1 MANNP
6 QQREKTD
13 CFYRITTDQTTLYA
27 LSAQFIRFYFQTA
40 KSTVSTEKFA
50 KDFFVRNMIEQNNP
64 VLDIPFFLN
73 SIKKD
78 FFPKEFRLILDPN
91 NTNAGGEDP
100 KKTIS
105 DAFLLRKR
113 EIIAYYEELLKIAL
127 QSNTPTKLM
136 TIAEF
141 AEYLSISQDTARE
154 LIKTNK
160 IPYYAIS
167 ERGFRISVTALNT
180 FLAAKKSNKVAV
192 TSEIDGSKSFTAIRD
207 ARAKQKVQKQAQQPQ
222 KSSNTNAKPQ
232 QEQQK
237 KNQGQ
242 AQNQQKSKPNNQQN
256 NNKNKPQN
264 AQNQAK
270 PKPQKQQQI
279 GENQRK
285 NSAVE
290 AEKEKKD
297 DFVMPTVKTLDVSIN
312 EPKKKQ
318 ESGVEKFNFDD
329 PKNIDFV
336 GEDAETTLV
345 DAPKEQKEEK
355 ESKNE
360 TTENQNENQEKVSND
375 APLEQSNS
383 AKSEDKKP
391 KIDLEEL
398 NAKPIPTKN
407 ELTITEAER
416 QLDEALKAQAEGKSI
431 SDEKQEK
438 PEKPQKKARKKKVE
452 VFGADLTIDD
462 MMAEVKKAAK
472 EEPESADNKDV
483 QAEEKFSFDT
493 EEEPEDIPKEPEESS
508 KINADSDLDAEKETK
523 IQDEKTTKEDTQPTK
538 KENTNTANEELDDA
552 DIAKSITQELSNQSS
567 EEASNNADVEPFG
580 FSDDDFDEDSII
592 TPFVP
597 APHADAFADVEQG
610 EENKE
615 NSSFDIIKE
624 NADEESD
631 EAKKEP
637 KAAKKR
643 RPSIKYN
650 TKE

>member
-180 FLAAKKSNKVAV
+180 FLAAKKSNKIAV

-207 ARAKQKVQKQAQQPQ
+207 ARVNQKAQRQAQQPQ
-222 KSSNTNAKPQ
+222 KPSNTSTKPQ

-237 KNQGQ
+237 KSQEQ
-242 AQNQQKSKPNNQQN
+242 VKNQQKNKPNNQQN
-256 NNKNKPQN
+256 NSQNKPQQS
-264 AQNQAK
+264 QNQTK
-270 PKPQKQQQI
+270 PKLQKQQQI

-336 GEDAETTLV
+336 GEDAETTLI
-345 DAPKEQKEEK
+345 DAPKEQEEEK
-355 ESKNE
+355 DLKNKP
-360 TTENQNENQEKVSND
+360 TENTGKASND
-375 APLEQSNS
+375 APLEQSES
-383 AKSEDKKP
+383 TKSEDEKP

-398 NAKPIPTKN
+398 NAKPIPTVN
-407 ELTITEAER
+407 ALTITEAER
-416 QLDEALKAQAEGKSI
+416 QLDEALKAQAEGKSTP
-431 SDEKQEK
+431 DEKQEK
-438 PEKPQKKARKKKVE
+438 PEKQQKKARKKNVE

-462 MMAEVKKAAK
+462 MMVEVEKAAK

-483 QAEEKFSFDT
+483 QAEEKFNFDT
-493 EEEPEDIPKEPEESS
+493 EEEQKEVEKSNET
-508 KINADSDLDAEKETK
+508 NGDGDLDSENYAEKPIEEDVKATR
-523 IQDEKTTKEDTQPTK
+523 KESK
-538 KENTNTANEELDDA
+538 NTANEDLDDA
-552 DIAKSITQELSNQSS
+552 DIAKSIAQELSNRSS
-567 EEASNNADVEPFG
+567 EEASNNADVEPFD

-592 TPFVP
+592 TPVTS
-597 APHADAFADVEQG
+597 APHTENSVMEAQKEQK
-610 EENKE
+610 EE

-637 KAAKKR
+637 KAAKKH
-643 RPSIKYN
+643 RPLIKYN

>member
-78 FFPKEFRLILDPN
+78 FFPKEFRLMLDPN
-91 NTNAGGEDP
+91 SQNAGGEEP

-113 EIIAYYEELLKIAL
+113 EVIAYYEELLKIAL

-160 IPYYAIS
+160 IPYYALS

-180 FLAAKKSNKVAV
+180 FLAAKKSNKIAV

-207 ARAKQKVQKQAQQPQ
+207 ARVNQKAQRQAQQPQ
-222 KSSNTNAKPQ
+222 KPSNTSTKPQ

-237 KNQGQ
+237 KSQEQ
-242 AQNQQKSKPNNQQN
+242 VKNQQKNKPNNQQN
-256 NNKNKPQN
+256 NSQNKPQQS
-264 AQNQAK
+264 QNQTK
-270 PKPQKQQQI
+270 PKLQKQQQI

-285 NSAVE
+285 NSIIE

-297 DFVMPTVKTLDVSIN
+297 DFVMPTVKALDVSIN

-345 DAPKEQKEEK
+345 DAPKEQEEEK
-355 ESKNE
+355 DLKNE
-360 TTENQNENQEKVSND
+360 PTENTGKASND
-375 APLEQSNS
+375 APLEQSES
-383 AKSEDKKP
+383 IKSEDEKP

-398 NAKPIPTKN
+398 NAKPIPTVN
-407 ELTITEAER
+407 ALTITEAER
-416 QLDEALKAQAEGKSI
+416 QLDEALKAQAEGKSTP
-431 SDEKQEK
+431 DEKQEK
-438 PEKPQKKARKKKVE
+438 PEKPQKKARKKNVE

-462 MMAEVKKAAK
+462 MMVEVEKAAK

-483 QAEEKFSFDT
+483 QAEEKFNFDT
-493 EEEPEDIPKEPEESS
+493 EEEQKEVEKSNET
-508 KINADSDLDAEKETK
+508 NGDGDLDSENYAEKPIEEDVKATR
-523 IQDEKTTKEDTQPTK
+523 KESK
-538 KENTNTANEELDDA
+538 NTANEELDDA
-552 DIAKSITQELSNQSS
+552 DIAKSITQELSNRSS
-567 EEASNNADVEPFG
+567 EEASNNADVEPFD

-592 TPFVP
+592 TPVTS
-597 APHADAFADVEQG
+597 APHTENSVMEAQKEQK
-610 EENKE
+610 EE

-637 KAAKKR
+637 KAAKKH
-643 RPSIKYN
+643 RPLIKYN

>member
-78 FFPKEFRLILDPN
+78 FFPKEFRLMLDPN
-91 NTNAGGEDP
+91 SQNAGGEEP

-113 EIIAYYEELLKIAL
+113 EVIAYYEELLKIAL

-160 IPYYAIS
+160 IPYYALS
-167 ERGFRISVTALNT
+167 ERGFRISVTAMNT
-180 FLAAKKSNKVAV
+180 FLAAKKSNKIAV

-207 ARAKQKVQKQAQQPQ
+207 ARVNQKAQRQAQQPQ
-222 KSSNTNAKPQ
+222 KPSNTSTKPQ

-237 KNQGQ
+237 KSQEQ
-242 AQNQQKSKPNNQQN
+242 VKNQQKNKPNNQQN
-256 NNKNKPQN
+256 NSQNKPQQS
-264 AQNQAK
+264 QNQTK
-270 PKPQKQQQI
+270 PKLQKQQQI

-336 GEDAETTLV
+336 GEDAETTLI
-345 DAPKEQKEEK
+345 DAPKEQEEEK
-355 ESKNE
+355 DLKNKP
-360 TTENQNENQEKVSND
+360 TENTGKASND
-375 APLEQSNS
+375 APLEQSES
-383 AKSEDKKP
+383 TKSEDEKP

-398 NAKPIPTKN
+398 NAKPIPTVN
-407 ELTITEAER
+407 ALTITEAER
-416 QLDEALKAQAEGKSI
+416 QLDEALKAQAEGKSTP
-431 SDEKQEK
+431 DEKQEK
-438 PEKPQKKARKKKVE
+438 PEKPQKKARKKNVE

-462 MMAEVKKAAK
+462 MMVEVEKVAK

-483 QAEEKFSFDT
+483 QAEEKFNFDT
-493 EEEPEDIPKEPEESS
+493 EEEQKEVEKSNET
-508 KINADSDLDAEKETK
+508 NGDGDLDSENYAEKPIEEDVKATR
-523 IQDEKTTKEDTQPTK
+523 KESK
-538 KENTNTANEELDDA
+538 NTANEELDDA
-552 DIAKSITQELSNQSS
+552 DIAKSIAQELSNRSS
-567 EEASNNADVEPFG
+567 EEASNNADVEPFD

-592 TPFVP
+592 TPVTS
-597 APHADAFADVEQG
+597 APHTENSVMEAQKEQK
-610 EENKE
+610 EE

-637 KAAKKR
+637 KAAKKH
-643 RPSIKYN
+643 RPLIKYN

>member
-78 FFPKEFRLILDPN
+78 FFPKEFRLMLDPN
-91 NTNAGGEDP
+91 SQNAGGEEP

-113 EIIAYYEELLKIAL
+113 EVIAYYEELLKIAL

-160 IPYYAIS
+160 IPYYALS
-167 ERGFRISVTALNT
+167 ERGFRISVTAMNT
-180 FLAAKKSNKVAV
+180 FLAAKKSNKIAV

-207 ARAKQKVQKQAQQPQ
+207 ARVNQKAQRQAQQPQ
-222 KSSNTNAKPQ
+222 KPSNTSTKPQ

-237 KNQGQ
+237 KSQEQ
-242 AQNQQKSKPNNQQN
+242 VKNQQKNKPNNQQN
-256 NNKNKPQN
+256 NSQNKPQQS
-264 AQNQAK
+264 QNQTK
-270 PKPQKQQQI
+270 PKLQKQQQI

-285 NSAVE
+285 NSIIE

-345 DAPKEQKEEK
+345 DAPKEQEEEK
-355 ESKNE
+355 DLKNE
-360 TTENQNENQEKVSND
+360 PTENTGKASND
-375 APLEQSNS
+375 APLEQSES
-383 AKSEDKKP
+383 IKSEDEKP

-398 NAKPIPTKN
+398 NAKPIPTVN
-407 ELTITEAER
+407 ALTITEAER
-416 QLDEALKAQAEGKSI
+416 QLDEALKAQAEGKSTP
-431 SDEKQEK
+431 DEKQEK
-438 PEKPQKKARKKKVE
+438 PEKPQKKARKKNVE

-462 MMAEVKKAAK
+462 MMVEVEKAAK

-483 QAEEKFSFDT
+483 QAEEKFNFDT
-493 EEEPEDIPKEPEESS
+493 EEEQKEVEKSNET
-508 KINADSDLDAEKETK
+508 NGDGDLDSENYAEKPIEEDVKATR
-523 IQDEKTTKEDTQPTK
+523 KESK
-538 KENTNTANEELDDA
+538 NTANEDLDDA
-552 DIAKSITQELSNQSS
+552 DIAKSIAQELSNRSS
-567 EEASNNADVEPFG
+567 EEASNNADVEPFD

-592 TPFVP
+592 TPVTS
-597 APHADAFADVEQG
+597 APHTENSVMEAQKEQK
-610 EENKE
+610 EE

-637 KAAKKR
+637 KAAKKH
-643 RPSIKYN
+643 RPLIKYN

>member
-50 KDFFVRNMIEQNNP
+50 KDFFVRNLIEQNNP

-78 FFPKEFRLILDPN
+78 FFPKEFRLMLDPN
-91 NTNAGGEDP
+91 NQNAGGEET

-113 EIIAYYEELLKIAL
+113 EVIAYYEELLKIAL

-160 IPYYAIS
+160 IPYYALS

-180 FLAAKKSNKVAV
+180 FLAAKKSNKIAV
-192 TSEIDGSKSFTAIRD
+192 TSEIDGNKSFTAIRD
-207 ARAKQKVQKQAQQPQ
+207 ARANQKAQRQAQQPQ
-222 KSSNTNAKPQ
+222 KPSNTSTKQQ

-242 AQNQQKSKPNNQQN
+242 TQNQQKDKPNNQQN
-256 NNKNKPQN
+256 NNQNKPQN
-264 AQNQAK
+264 VQNQAK

-336 GEDAETTLV
+336 GEDAETTLI
-345 DAPKEQKEEK
+345 DAPKEQEEEK
-355 ESKNE
+355 DLKNKP
-360 TTENQNENQEKVSND
+360 TGNTGKASND
-375 APLEQSNS
+375 APLEQSES
-383 AKSEDKKP
+383 TKSEDEKP

-398 NAKPIPTKN
+398 NAKPIPTVN
-407 ELTITEAER
+407 ALTITEAER
-416 QLDEALKAQAEGKSI
+416 QLDEALKAQAEGKSTP
-431 SDEKQEK
+431 DEKQEK
-438 PEKPQKKARKKKVE
+438 PEKPQKKARKKNVE

-462 MMAEVKKAAK
+462 MMVEVEKVAK

-483 QAEEKFSFDT
+483 QAEEKFNFDT
-493 EEEPEDIPKEPEESS
+493 EEEQKEVEKSNET
-508 KINADSDLDAEKETK
+508 NADGDLDSENYAEKPIEEDVKATR
-523 IQDEKTTKEDTQPTK
+523 KESK
-538 KENTNTANEELDDA
+538 NTANEELDDA
-552 DIAKSITQELSNQSS
+552 DIAKSIAQELSNRSS
-567 EEASNNADVEPFG
+567 EEASNNADVEPFD

-592 TPFVP
+592 TPVTS
-597 APHADAFADVEQG
+597 APHTENSVMEAQKEQK
-610 EENKE
+610 EE

-637 KAAKKR
+637 KAAKKH
-643 RPSIKYN
+643 RPLIKYN

>member
-207 ARAKQKVQKQAQQPQ
+207 ARAKQKAQKQAQQPQ
-222 KSSNTNAKPQ
+222 KPSNINTKQQ

-237 KNQGQ
+237 KNHEQ
-242 AQNQQKSKPNNQQN
+242 AQNQQKNKPNNQQN
-256 NNKNKPQN
+256 SNQNKPQQS
-264 AQNQAK
+264 QNQAK
-270 PKPQKQQQI
+270 PKPQKQQQNS
-279 GENQRK
+279 ENQRK
-285 NSAVE
+285 NSVVE

-297 DFVMPTVKTLDVSIN
+297 NFVMPPVKTLDVSIN

-318 ESGVEKFNFDD
+318 ESDVEKFDFDD

-360 TTENQNENQEKVSND
+360 TTENQNKNQEKVSND
-375 APLEQSNS
+375 APLEQSE
-383 AKSEDKKP
+383 SEKPEDEKP

-483 QAEEKFSFDT
+483 QVKEKFSFDT
-493 EEEPEDIPKEPEESS
+493 EEEPEDALKEPKKSS
-508 KINADSDLDAEKETK
+508 KINANRDLDVENDAEKSVE
-523 IQDEKTTKEDTQPTK
+523 EDAQPTE

-552 DIAKSITQELSNQSS
+552 DIAKSIAQELSNQSS
-567 EEASNNADVEPFG
+567 EEASNNADVEPFD

-592 TPFVP
+592 TPVTS
-597 APHADAFADVEQG
+597 APHTENSVMEAQKEQK
-610 EENKE
+610 EE
-615 NSSFDIIKE
+615 NSSSDIIKE

-637 KAAKKR
+637 KAAKKH
-643 RPSIKYN
+643 RPLIKYN

>member
-78 FFPKEFRLILDPN
+78 FFPKEFRLMLDPN
-91 NTNAGGEDP
+91 NQNAGGEEP

-113 EIIAYYEELLKIAL
+113 EVIAYYEELLKIAL

-160 IPYYAIS
+160 IPYYALS

-180 FLAAKKSNKVAV
+180 FLAAKKSNKIAV

-207 ARAKQKVQKQAQQPQ
+207 ARVNQKTQRQAQQPQ
-222 KSSNTNAKPQ
+222 KPSNTSTKPQ

-237 KNQGQ
+237 KSQEQ
-242 AQNQQKSKPNNQQN
+242 VKNQQKNKPNNQQN
-256 NNKNKPQN
+256 NSQNKPQQS
-264 AQNQAK
+264 QNQTK

-279 GENQRK
+279 SENQRK
-285 NSAVE
+285 NSIIE

-345 DAPKEQKEEK
+345 DAPKEQEEEK
-355 ESKNE
+355 DLKNKP
-360 TTENQNENQEKVSND
+360 TENTGKASND
-375 APLEQSNS
+375 ALLEQSES
-383 AKSEDKKP
+383 TKSEDEKP

-398 NAKPIPTKN
+398 NAKPIPTVN
-407 ELTITEAER
+407 ALTITEAER
-416 QLDEALKAQAEGKSI
+416 QLDEALKAQAEGKSTP
-431 SDEKQEK
+431 DEKQEK
-438 PEKPQKKARKKKVE
+438 PEKPQKKARKKNVE

-462 MMAEVKKAAK
+462 MMVEVEKAAK

-483 QAEEKFSFDT
+483 QAEEKFNFDT
-493 EEEPEDIPKEPEESS
+493 EEEQKEVEKSNET
-508 KINADSDLDAEKETK
+508 NGDGDLDSENYAEKPIEEDVKATR
-523 IQDEKTTKEDTQPTK
+523 KESK
-538 KENTNTANEELDDA
+538 NTANEELDDA
-552 DIAKSITQELSNQSS
+552 DIAKSIAQELSNRSS
-567 EEASNNADVEPFG
+567 EEASNNADVEPFD

-592 TPFVP
+592 TPVTS
-597 APHADAFADVEQG
+597 APHTENSVMEAQKEQK
-610 EENKE
+610 EEN
-615 NSSFDIIKE
+615 NSFDIIKE

-631 EAKKEP
+631 GAKKEP
-637 KAAKKR
+637 KAAKKH
-643 RPSIKYN
+643 RPLIKYN

>member
-207 ARAKQKVQKQAQQPQ
+207 ARAKQKAQKQAQQPQ
-222 KSSNTNAKPQ
+222 KPSNINTKQQ

-237 KNQGQ
+237 KNHEQ
-242 AQNQQKSKPNNQQN
+242 AQNQQKNKPNNQQN
-256 NNKNKPQN
+256 SNQNKPQQS
-264 AQNQAK
+264 QNQAK
-270 PKPQKQQQI
+270 PKPQKQQQNS
-279 GENQRK
+279 ENQRK
-285 NSAVE
+285 NSVVE

-297 DFVMPTVKTLDVSIN
+297 NFVMPPVKTLDVSIN

-318 ESGVEKFNFDD
+318 ESDVEKFDFDD

-375 APLEQSNS
+375 APLEQSE
-383 AKSEDKKP
+383 SEKPEDEKP

-472 EEPESADNKDV
+472 EEPESADNKDLQV
-483 QAEEKFSFDT
+483 KEKFSFDT
-493 EEEPEDIPKEPEESS
+493 EEEPEDALKEPKKSS
-508 KINADSDLDAEKETK
+508 KINANRDLDVENDAEKSVE
-523 IQDEKTTKEDTQPTK
+523 EDAQPTE

-552 DIAKSITQELSNQSS
+552 DIAKSIAQELSNQSS
-567 EEASNNADVEPFG
+567 EEASNNADVEPFD

-592 TPFVP
+592 TPVTS
-597 APHADAFADVEQG
+597 APHTENSVMEAQKEQK
-610 EENKE
+610 EE
-615 NSSFDIIKE
+615 NSSSDIIKE

-637 KAAKKR
+637 KAAKKH
-643 RPSIKYN
+643 RPLIKYN
-650 TKE
+650 TKK

>member
-297 DFVMPTVKTLDVSIN
+297 NFVMPPVKTLDVSIN

-318 ESGVEKFNFDD
+318 ESDVEKFDFDD

-375 APLEQSNS
+375 APLEQSE
-383 AKSEDKKP
+383 SEKPEDEKP

-483 QAEEKFSFDT
+483 QVKEKFSFDT
-493 EEEPEDIPKEPEESS
+493 EEEPEDALKEPKKSS
-508 KINADSDLDAEKETK
+508 KINANRDLDVENDAEKSVE
-523 IQDEKTTKEDTQPTK
+523 EDAQPTE

-552 DIAKSITQELSNQSS
+552 DIAKSIAQELSNQSS
-567 EEASNNADVEPFG
+567 EEASNNADVEPFD

-592 TPFVP
+592 TPVTS
-597 APHADAFADVEQG
+597 APHTENSVMEAQKEQK
-610 EENKE
+610 EE
-615 NSSFDIIKE
+615 NSSSDIIKE

-637 KAAKKR
+637 KAAKKH
-643 RPSIKYN
+643 RPLIKYN

>member
-207 ARAKQKVQKQAQQPQ
+207 ARAKQKAQKQAQQPQ
-222 KSSNTNAKPQ
+222 KPSNINTKQQ

-237 KNQGQ
+237 KNHEQ
-242 AQNQQKSKPNNQQN
+242 AQNQQKNKPNNQQN
-256 NNKNKPQN
+256 SNQNKPQQS
-264 AQNQAK
+264 QNQAK
-270 PKPQKQQQI
+270 PKPQKQQQNS
-279 GENQRK
+279 ENQRK
-285 NSAVE
+285 NSVVE

-297 DFVMPTVKTLDVSIN
+297 NFVMPPVKTLDVSIN

-318 ESGVEKFNFDD
+318 ESDVEKFDFDD

-375 APLEQSNS
+375 APLEQSE
-383 AKSEDKKP
+383 SEKPEDEKP

-483 QAEEKFSFDT
+483 QVKEKFSFDT
-493 EEEPEDIPKEPEESS
+493 EEEPEDALKEPKKSS
-508 KINADSDLDAEKETK
+508 KINANRDLDVENDAEKSVE
-523 IQDEKTTKEDTQPTK
+523 EDAQPTE

-552 DIAKSITQELSNQSS
+552 DIAKSIAQELSNQSS
-567 EEASNNADVEPFG
+567 EEASNNADVEPFD

-592 TPFVP
+592 TPVTS
-597 APHADAFADVEQG
+597 APHTENSVMEAQKEQK
-610 EENKE
+610 EE
-615 NSSFDIIKE
+615 NSSSDIIKE

-637 KAAKKR
+637 KAAKKH
-643 RPSIKYN
+643 RPLIKYN

>member
-1 MANNP
+1 MANKP

-50 KDFFVRNMIEQNNP
+50 KDFFVRNLIEQNNP

-78 FFPKEFRLILDPN
+78 FFPKEFRLMLDPN
-91 NTNAGGEDP
+91 NQNAGGEET

-113 EIIAYYEELLKIAL
+113 EVIAYYEELLKIAL

-160 IPYYAIS
+160 IPYYALS

-180 FLAAKKSNKVAV
+180 FLAAKKSNKIAV

-207 ARAKQKVQKQAQQPQ
+207 ARVNQKAQRQGQQPQ
-222 KSSNTNAKPQ
+222 KPSNTNTKQQ

-242 AQNQQKSKPNNQQN
+242 TQNQQKDKPNNQQN
-256 NNKNKPQN
+256 NNQNKPQN

-270 PKPQKQQQI
+270 PKLQKQQQI
-279 GENQRK
+279 SENQRK

-336 GEDAETTLV
+336 GEDTETTLI
-345 DAPKEQKEEK
+345 DAPKEQEEEK
-355 ESKNE
+355 DLKNKP
-360 TTENQNENQEKVSND
+360 TENTGKASND
-375 APLEQSNS
+375 APLEQSES
-383 AKSEDKKP
+383 TKSEDEKP

-398 NAKPIPTKN
+398 NAKPIPTVN
-407 ELTITEAER
+407 ALTITEAER
-416 QLDEALKAQAEGKSI
+416 QLDEALKAQAEGKSTP
-431 SDEKQEK
+431 DEKQEK
-438 PEKPQKKARKKKVE
+438 PEKPQKKARKKNVE

-462 MMAEVKKAAK
+462 MMVEVEKAAK
-472 EEPESADNKDV
+472 EEPESADNNDV
-483 QAEEKFSFDT
+483 QAEEKFNFDT
-493 EEEPEDIPKEPEESS
+493 EEEQKEVEKSNET
-508 KINADSDLDAEKETK
+508 NGDGDLDSENYAEKPIEEDVKATR
-523 IQDEKTTKEDTQPTK
+523 KESK
-538 KENTNTANEELDDA
+538 NTANEELDDA
-552 DIAKSITQELSNQSS
+552 DIAKSIAQELSNRSS
-567 EEASNNADVEPFG
+567 EEASNNADVEPFD

-592 TPFVP
+592 TPVTS
-597 APHADAFADVEQG
+597 APHTENSVMEAQKEQK
-610 EENKE
+610 EE

-637 KAAKKR
+637 KAAKKH
-643 RPSIKYN
+643 RPLIKYN

>member
-256 NNKNKPQN
+256 SNQNKPQQP
-264 AQNQAK
+264 QNQTK
-270 PKPQKQQQI
+270 PKPQKQQQNS
-279 GENQRK
+279 ENQRK
-285 NSAVE
+285 NSVVE

-297 DFVMPTVKTLDVSIN
+297 NFVMPPVKTLDVSIN

-318 ESGVEKFNFDD
+318 ESDVEKFDFDD

-375 APLEQSNS
+375 APLEQSE
-383 AKSEDKKP
+383 SEKPEDEKP

-462 MMAEVKKAAK
+462 MMAEVKKTAK

-483 QAEEKFSFDT
+483 QVKEKFSFDT
-493 EEEPEDIPKEPEESS
+493 EEEPEDALKEPKKSS
-508 KINADSDLDAEKETK
+508 KINANRDLDVENDAEKSVE
-523 IQDEKTTKEDTQPTK
+523 EDAQPTE

-552 DIAKSITQELSNQSS
+552 DIAKSIAQELSNQSS
-567 EEASNNADVEPFG
+567 EEASNNADVEPFD

-592 TPFVP
+592 TPVTS
-597 APHADAFADVEQG
+597 APHTENSVMEAQKEQK
-610 EENKE
+610 EE
-615 NSSFDIIKE
+615 NSSSDIIKE

-637 KAAKKR
+637 KAAKKH
-643 RPSIKYN
+643 RPLIKYN

>member
-78 FFPKEFRLILDPN
+78 FFPKEFRLMLDPN
-91 NTNAGGEDP
+91 SQNAGGEEP

-113 EIIAYYEELLKIAL
+113 EVIAYYEELLKIAL

-160 IPYYAIS
+160 IPYYALS

-180 FLAAKKSNKVAV
+180 FLAAKKSNKIAV

-207 ARAKQKVQKQAQQPQ
+207 ARVNQKAQRQAQQPQ
-222 KSSNTNAKPQ
+222 KPSNTSTKPQ

-237 KNQGQ
+237 KSQEQ
-242 AQNQQKSKPNNQQN
+242 VKNQQKNKPNNQQN
-256 NNKNKPQN
+256 NSQNKPQQS
-264 AQNQAK
+264 QNQTK
-270 PKPQKQQQI
+270 PKTQKQQQI
-279 GENQRK
+279 SENQRK
-285 NSAVE
+285 NSIIE

-345 DAPKEQKEEK
+345 DAPKEQEEEK
-355 ESKNE
+355 DLKNE
-360 TTENQNENQEKVSND
+360 PTENTGKASND
-375 APLEQSNS
+375 APLEQSES
-383 AKSEDKKP
+383 IKSEDEKP

-398 NAKPIPTKN
+398 NAKPIPTVN
-407 ELTITEAER
+407 ALTITEAER
-416 QLDEALKAQAEGKSI
+416 QLDEALKAQAEGKSTP
-431 SDEKQEK
+431 DEKQEK
-438 PEKPQKKARKKKVE
+438 PEKPQKKARKKNVE

-462 MMAEVKKAAK
+462 MMVEVEKAAK

-483 QAEEKFSFDT
+483 QAEEKFNFDT
-493 EEEPEDIPKEPEESS
+493 EEEQKEVEKSNET
-508 KINADSDLDAEKETK
+508 NGDGDLDSENYAEKPIEEDVKATR
-523 IQDEKTTKEDTQPTK
+523 KESK
-538 KENTNTANEELDDA
+538 KTANEELNDA
-552 DIAKSITQELSNQSS
+552 DIAKSIAQELSNRSS
-567 EEASNNADVEPFG
+567 EEASNNADVEPFD

-592 TPFVP
+592 TPVTS
-597 APHADAFADVEQG
+597 APHTENSVMEAQKEQK
-610 EENKE
+610 EE

-637 KAAKKR
+637 KAAKKH
-643 RPSIKYN
+643 RPLIKYN

>member
-78 FFPKEFRLILDPN
+78 FFPKEFRLMLDPN
-91 NTNAGGEDP
+91 NQNAGGEEP

-113 EIIAYYEELLKIAL
+113 EVIAYYEELLKIAL

-160 IPYYAIS
+160 IPYYALS

-180 FLAAKKSNKVAV
+180 FLAAKKSNKIAV

-207 ARAKQKVQKQAQQPQ
+207 ARVNQKTQRQAQQPQ
-222 KSSNTNAKPQ
+222 KPSNTSTKPQ

-242 AQNQQKSKPNNQQN
+242 TQNQQKDKPNNQQN
-256 NNKNKPQN
+256 NNQNKPQN

-279 GENQRK
+279 SENQRK

-336 GEDAETTLV
+336 GEDAETTLI
-345 DAPKEQKEEK
+345 DAPKEQEEEK
-355 ESKNE
+355 DLKNKP
-360 TTENQNENQEKVSND
+360 TENTGKASND
-375 APLEQSNS
+375 APLEQSES
-383 AKSEDKKP
+383 TKSEDEKP

-398 NAKPIPTKN
+398 NAKPIPTVN
-407 ELTITEAER
+407 ALTITEAER
-416 QLDEALKAQAEGKSI
+416 QLDEALKAQEEGKSTP
-431 SDEKQEK
+431 DEKQEK
-438 PEKPQKKARKKKVE
+438 PEKPQKKARKKNVE

-462 MMAEVKKAAK
+462 MMVEVEKAAK

-483 QAEEKFSFDT
+483 QAEEKFNFDT
-493 EEEPEDIPKEPEESS
+493 EEEQKEVEKSNET
-508 KINADSDLDAEKETK
+508 NGDGDLDSENYAEKPIEEDVKATR
-523 IQDEKTTKEDTQPTK
+523 KESK
-538 KENTNTANEELDDA
+538 NTANEELDDA
-552 DIAKSITQELSNQSS
+552 DIAKSIAQELSNRSS
-567 EEASNNADVEPFG
+567 EEASNNADLEPFD

-592 TPFVP
+592 TPVTS
-597 APHADAFADVEQG
+597 APHTENSVMEAQKEQK
-610 EENKE
+610 EE
-615 NSSFDIIKE
+615 NSSFDIIRE

-637 KAAKKR
+637 KAAKKH
-643 RPSIKYN
+643 RPLIKYN

>member
-6 QQREKTD
+6 QQRERTD

-50 KDFFVRNMIEQNNP
+50 KDFFVRNLIEQNNP

-73 SIKKD
+73 SIKKN
-78 FFPKEFRLILDPN
+78 FFPKEFRLMLDPN
-91 NTNAGGEDP
+91 NQNTGGEEP

-113 EIIAYYEELLKIAL
+113 EVIAYYEELLKIAL

-160 IPYYAIS
+160 IPYYALS

-180 FLAAKKSNKVAV
+180 FLAAKKSNKIAV
-192 TSEIDGSKSFTAIRD
+192 TSEIDGGKSFTAIRD
-207 ARAKQKVQKQAQQPQ
+207 ARANQKAQRQAQQPQ
-222 KSSNTNAKPQ
+222 KPSNTSTKQQ

-242 AQNQQKSKPNNQQN
+242 TQNQQKDKPNNQQN
-256 NNKNKPQN
+256 NNQNKPQN

-285 NSAVE
+285 NSAIE

-297 DFVMPTVKTLDVSIN
+297 NFVMPPVKTLDVSIN

-336 GEDAETTLV
+336 GEDAETTLI
-345 DAPKEQKEEK
+345 DAPKEQEEEK
-355 ESKNE
+355 DLKNKPI
-360 TTENQNENQEKVSND
+360 ENIGKASND
-375 APLEQSNS
+375 APLEQSES
-383 AKSEDKKP
+383 TKSEDEKP

-398 NAKPIPTKN
+398 NAKPIPTVN
-407 ELTITEAER
+407 ALTITEAER

-472 EEPESADNKDV
+472 EEPESADDKDV
-483 QAEEKFSFDT
+483 QAEGKFSFDT
-493 EEEPEDIPKEPEESS
+493 EEEPEDALKEPEKSS
-508 KINADSDLDAEKETK
+508 EINTDSDLDAENDAENDAEKPVKE
-523 IQDEKTTKEDTQPTK
+523 DVKTTK
-538 KENTNTANEELDDA
+538 KESTNTANEELDDA
-552 DIAKSITQELSNQSS
+552 DIAKSITQELSNQSP
-567 EEASNNADVEPFG
+567 EETNNNADAEPFD

-592 TPFVP
+592 APFAP
-597 APHADAFADVEQG
+597 APRADAFAGVEQ
-610 EENKE
+610 EEGREE
-615 NSSFDIIKE
+615 NSSFDIIEE

-631 EAKKEP
+631 KVKKEP
-637 KAAKKR
+637 KTARKR

>member
-207 ARAKQKVQKQAQQPQ
+207 ARAKQKAQKQAQQPQ
-222 KSSNTNAKPQ
+222 KPSNINTKQQ

-237 KNQGQ
+237 KNHEQ
-242 AQNQQKSKPNNQQN
+242 AQNQQKNKPNNQQN
-256 NNKNKPQN
+256 SNQNKPQQS
-264 AQNQAK
+264 QNQAK
-270 PKPQKQQQI
+270 PKPQKQQQNS
-279 GENQRK
+279 ENQRK
-285 NSAVE
+285 NSVVE

-297 DFVMPTVKTLDVSIN
+297 NFVMPPVKTLDVSIN

-318 ESGVEKFNFDD
+318 ESDVEKFDFDD

-375 APLEQSNS
+375 APLEQSE
-383 AKSEDKKP
+383 SEKPEDEKP

-472 EEPESADNKDV
+472 EEPESADDKDV
-483 QAEEKFSFDT
+483 QVEEKFSFDT
-493 EEEPEDIPKEPEESS
+493 EEEPEDALKEPKKSS
-508 KINADSDLDAEKETK
+508 KINADRDLDVENDAEKSVE
-523 IQDEKTTKEDTQPTK
+523 EDAQPTE

-552 DIAKSITQELSNQSS
+552 DIAKSIAQELSNQSS
-567 EEASNNADVEPFG
+567 EEASNNADVEPFD

-592 TPFVP
+592 TPVTS
-597 APHADAFADVEQG
+597 APHTENSVMEAQKEQK
-610 EENKE
+610 EE
-615 NSSFDIIKE
+615 NSSSDIIKE

-637 KAAKKR
+637 KAAKKH
-643 RPSIKYN
+643 RPLIKYN

>member
-50 KDFFVRNMIEQNNP
+50 KDFFVRNLIEQNNP

-78 FFPKEFRLILDPN
+78 FFPKEFRLMLDPN
-91 NTNAGGEDP
+91 NQNAGGEET

-113 EIIAYYEELLKIAL
+113 EVIAYYEELLKIAL

-160 IPYYAIS
+160 IPYYALS

-180 FLAAKKSNKVAV
+180 FLAAKKSNKIAV
-192 TSEIDGSKSFTAIRD
+192 TSEIDGNKSFTAIRD
-207 ARAKQKVQKQAQQPQ
+207 ARANQKAQRQAQQPQ
-222 KSSNTNAKPQ
+222 KPSNTSTKQQ

-242 AQNQQKSKPNNQQN
+242 TQNQQKDKPNNQQN
-256 NNKNKPQN
+256 NNQNKPQN
-264 AQNQAK
+264 VQNQAK

-336 GEDAETTLV
+336 GEDAETTLI
-345 DAPKEQKEEK
+345 DAPKEQEEEK
-355 ESKNE
+355 DLKNKP
-360 TTENQNENQEKVSND
+360 TENTGKASND
-375 APLEQSNS
+375 APLDQSES
-383 AKSEDKKP
+383 TKSEDEKP

-398 NAKPIPTKN
+398 NAKPIPTVN
-407 ELTITEAER
+407 ALTITEAER
-416 QLDEALKAQAEGKSI
+416 QLDEALKAQAEGKSTP
-431 SDEKQEK
+431 DEKQEK

-483 QAEEKFSFDT
+483 QVKEKFSFDT
-493 EEEPEDIPKEPEESS
+493 EEEPEDALKEPKKSS
-508 KINADSDLDAEKETK
+508 KINANRDLDVENDAEKSVE
-523 IQDEKTTKEDTQPTK
+523 EDAQPTE

-552 DIAKSITQELSNQSS
+552 DIAKSIAQELSNQSS
-567 EEASNNADVEPFG
+567 EEASNNADVEPFD

-592 TPFVP
+592 TPVTS
-597 APHADAFADVEQG
+597 APHTENSVMEAQKEQK
-610 EENKE
+610 EE
-615 NSSFDIIKE
+615 NSSSDIIKE

-637 KAAKKR
+637 KAAKKH
-643 RPSIKYN
+643 RPLIKYN

>member
-78 FFPKEFRLILDPN
+78 FFPKEFRLMLDPN
-91 NTNAGGEDP
+91 NQNAGGEEP

-113 EIIAYYEELLKIAL
+113 EVIAYYEELLKIAL

-160 IPYYAIS
+160 IPYYALS

-180 FLAAKKSNKVAV
+180 FLAAKKSNKIAV

-207 ARAKQKVQKQAQQPQ
+207 ARVNQKTQRQAQQPQ
-222 KSSNTNAKPQ
+222 KPSNTSTKPQ

-237 KNQGQ
+237 KSQEQ
-242 AQNQQKSKPNNQQN
+242 VKNQQKNKPNNQQN
-256 NNKNKPQN
+256 NSQNKPQQS
-264 AQNQAK
+264 QNQTK

-279 GENQRK
+279 SENQRK
-285 NSAVE
+285 NSIIE

-336 GEDAETTLV
+336 GEDAKTTLV
-345 DAPKEQKEEK
+345 DAPKEQEEEK
-355 ESKNE
+355 DLKNKP
-360 TTENQNENQEKVSND
+360 TENTGKASND
-375 APLEQSNS
+375 ALLEQSES
-383 AKSEDKKP
+383 TKSEDEKP

-398 NAKPIPTKN
+398 NAKPIPTVN
-407 ELTITEAER
+407 ALTITEAER
-416 QLDEALKAQAEGKSI
+416 QLDEALKAQAEGKSTP
-431 SDEKQEK
+431 DEKQEK
-438 PEKPQKKARKKKVE
+438 PEKPQKKARKKNVE

-462 MMAEVKKAAK
+462 MMVEVEKAVK

-483 QAEEKFSFDT
+483 QAEEKFNFDT
-493 EEEPEDIPKEPEESS
+493 EEEQKEVEKSNET
-508 KINADSDLDAEKETK
+508 NGDGDLDSENYAEKPIEEDVKATR
-523 IQDEKTTKEDTQPTK
+523 KESK
-538 KENTNTANEELDDA
+538 NTANEDLDDA
-552 DIAKSITQELSNQSS
+552 DIAKSIAQELSNRSS
-567 EEASNNADVEPFG
+567 EEASNNADVEPFD

-592 TPFVP
+592 TPVTS
-597 APHADAFADVEQG
+597 APHTENSVMEAQKEQK
-610 EENKE
+610 EE

-637 KAAKKR
+637 KAAKKH
-643 RPSIKYN
+643 RPLIKYN

>member
-78 FFPKEFRLILDPN
+78 FFPKEFRLMLDPN
-91 NTNAGGEDP
+91 SQNAGGEEP

-113 EIIAYYEELLKIAL
+113 EVIAYYEELLKIAL

-160 IPYYAIS
+160 IPYYALS
-167 ERGFRISVTALNT
+167 ERGFRISVTAMNT
-180 FLAAKKSNKVAV
+180 FLAAKKSNKIAV

-207 ARAKQKVQKQAQQPQ
+207 ARVNQKAQRQAQQPQ
-222 KSSNTNAKPQ
+222 KPSNTSTKPQ

-237 KNQGQ
+237 KSQEQ
-242 AQNQQKSKPNNQQN
+242 VKNQQKNKPNNQQN
-256 NNKNKPQN
+256 NSQNKPQQS
-264 AQNQAK
+264 QNQTK
-270 PKPQKQQQI
+270 PKLQKQQQI

-336 GEDAETTLV
+336 GEDAETTLI
-345 DAPKEQKEEK
+345 DAPKEQEEEK
-355 ESKNE
+355 DLKNKP
-360 TTENQNENQEKVSND
+360 TENTGKASND
-375 APLEQSNS
+375 APLEQSES
-383 AKSEDKKP
+383 TKSEDEKP

-398 NAKPIPTKN
+398 NAKPIPTVN
-407 ELTITEAER
+407 ALTITEAER
-416 QLDEALKAQAEGKSI
+416 QLDEALKAQAEGKSTP
-431 SDEKQEK
+431 DEKQEK
-438 PEKPQKKARKKKVE
+438 PEKPQKKARKKNVE

-462 MMAEVKKAAK
+462 MMVEVEKAAK
-472 EEPESADNKDV
+472 EETESADNKDV
-483 QAEEKFSFDT
+483 QAEEKFNFDT
-493 EEEPEDIPKEPEESS
+493 EEEQKEVEKSNET
-508 KINADSDLDAEKETK
+508 NGDGDLDSENYAEKPIEEDVKATR
-523 IQDEKTTKEDTQPTK
+523 KESK
-538 KENTNTANEELDDA
+538 KTANEELDDA
-552 DIAKSITQELSNQSS
+552 DIAKSIAQELSNRSS
-567 EEASNNADVEPFG
+567 EEASNNADVEPFD

-592 TPFVP
+592 TPVTS
-597 APHADAFADVEQG
+597 APHTENSVMEAQKEQK
-610 EENKE
+610 EE

-637 KAAKKR
+637 KAAKKH
-643 RPSIKYN
+643 RPLIKYN

>member
-50 KDFFVRNMIEQNNP
+50 KDFFVRNLIEQNNP

-78 FFPKEFRLILDPN
+78 FFPKEFRLMLDPN
-91 NTNAGGEDP
+91 NQNAGGEET

-113 EIIAYYEELLKIAL
+113 EVIAYYEELLKIAL

-207 ARAKQKVQKQAQQPQ
+207 ARAKQKAQRQAQQPQ
-222 KSSNTNAKPQ
+222 KPSNTNTKQQ

-242 AQNQQKSKPNNQQN
+242 TQNQQKDKPNNQQN
-256 NNKNKPQN
+256 NSQNKPQQS
-264 AQNQAK
+264 QNQTK
-270 PKPQKQQQI
+270 PKLQKQQQNS
-279 GENQRK
+279 ENQRK
-285 NSAVE
+285 NSVVE

-297 DFVMPTVKTLDVSIN
+297 NFVMPPVKTLDVSIN

-318 ESGVEKFNFDD
+318 ESDVEKFDFDD

-336 GEDAETTLV
+336 SEDAETTLV

-375 APLEQSNS
+375 APLEQSE
-383 AKSEDKKP
+383 SEKPEDEKP

-483 QAEEKFSFDT
+483 QVKEKFSFDT
-493 EEEPEDIPKEPEESS
+493 EEEPEDALKEPKKSS
-508 KINADSDLDAEKETK
+508 KINANRDLDVENDAEKSVE
-523 IQDEKTTKEDTQPTK
+523 EDAQPTE

-552 DIAKSITQELSNQSS
+552 DIAKSIAQELSNQSS
-567 EEASNNADVEPFG
+567 EEASNNADVEPFD

-592 TPFVP
+592 TPVTS
-597 APHADAFADVEQG
+597 APHTENSVMEAQKEQK
-610 EENKE
+610 EE
-615 NSSFDIIKE
+615 NSSSDIIKE

-637 KAAKKR
+637 KAAKKH
-643 RPSIKYN
+643 RPLIKYN

>member
-78 FFPKEFRLILDPN
+78 FFPKEFRLMLDPN
-91 NTNAGGEDP
+91 SQNAGGEEP

-113 EIIAYYEELLKIAL
+113 EVIAYYEELLKIAL

-160 IPYYAIS
+160 IPYYALS
-167 ERGFRISVTALNT
+167 ERGFRISVTAMNT
-180 FLAAKKSNKVAV
+180 FLAAKKSNKIAV

-207 ARAKQKVQKQAQQPQ
+207 ARVNQKAQRQAQQPQ
-222 KSSNTNAKPQ
+222 KPSNTSTKPQ

-237 KNQGQ
+237 KSQEQ
-242 AQNQQKSKPNNQQN
+242 VKNQQKNKPNNQQN
-256 NNKNKPQN
+256 NSQNKPQQS
-264 AQNQAK
+264 QNQTK
-270 PKPQKQQQI
+270 PKLQKQQQI

-336 GEDAETTLV
+336 GEDAETTLI
-345 DAPKEQKEEK
+345 DAPKEQEEEK
-355 ESKNE
+355 DLKNKP
-360 TTENQNENQEKVSND
+360 TENTGKASND
-375 APLEQSNS
+375 APLEQSES
-383 AKSEDKKP
+383 TKSEDEKP

-398 NAKPIPTKN
+398 NAKPIPTVN
-407 ELTITEAER
+407 ALTITEAER
-416 QLDEALKAQAEGKSI
+416 QLDEALKAQAEGKSTP
-431 SDEKQEK
+431 DEKQEK
-438 PEKPQKKARKKKVE
+438 PEKQQKKARKKNVE

-462 MMAEVKKAAK
+462 MMVEVEKAAK

-483 QAEEKFSFDT
+483 QAEEKFNFDT
-493 EEEPEDIPKEPEESS
+493 EEEQKEVEKSNET
-508 KINADSDLDAEKETK
+508 NGDGDLDSENYAEKPIEEDVKATR
-523 IQDEKTTKEDTQPTK
+523 KESK
-538 KENTNTANEELDDA
+538 NTANEDLDDA
-552 DIAKSITQELSNQSS
+552 DIAKSIAQELSNRSS
-567 EEASNNADVEPFG
+567 EEASNNADVEPFD

-592 TPFVP
+592 TPVTS
-597 APHADAFADVEQG
+597 APHTENSVMEAQKEQK
-610 EENKE
+610 EE

-637 KAAKKR
+637 KAAKKH
-643 RPSIKYN
+643 RPLIKYN

>member
-78 FFPKEFRLILDPN
+78 FFPKEFRLMLDPN
-91 NTNAGGEDP
+91 NQNAGVEES

-113 EIIAYYEELLKIAL
+113 EVIAYYEELLKIAL

-160 IPYYAIS
+160 IPYYALS

-180 FLAAKKSNKVAV
+180 FLAAKKSNKIAV
-192 TSEIDGSKSFTAIRD
+192 TSEIDGNKSFTAIRD
-207 ARAKQKVQKQAQQPQ
+207 ARANQKAQRQAQQPQ
-222 KSSNTNAKPQ
+222 KPSNISTKQQ

-242 AQNQQKSKPNNQQN
+242 TQNQQKDKPNNQQN
-256 NNKNKPQN
+256 NNQNKPQN

-329 PKNIDFV
+329 LKNIDFV
-336 GEDAETTLV
+336 GEDAETTLI
-345 DAPKEQKEEK
+345 DAPKEQEEEK
-355 ESKNE
+355 DLKNKP
-360 TTENQNENQEKVSND
+360 TENTGKASND
-375 APLEQSNS
+375 APLEQSES
-383 AKSEDKKP
+383 TKSEDEKP

-398 NAKPIPTKN
+398 NAKPIPTVN
-407 ELTITEAER
+407 ALTITEAER
-416 QLDEALKAQAEGKSI
+416 QLDEALKAQAEGKSTP
-431 SDEKQEK
+431 DEKQEK
-438 PEKPQKKARKKKVE
+438 PEKPQKKARKKNVE

-462 MMAEVKKAAK
+462 MMVEVEKVAK

-483 QAEEKFSFDT
+483 QAEEKFNFDT
-493 EEEPEDIPKEPEESS
+493 EEEQKEVEKSNET
-508 KINADSDLDAEKETK
+508 NGDGDLDSENYAEKPIEEEVKATR
-523 IQDEKTTKEDTQPTK
+523 KESK
-538 KENTNTANEELDDA
+538 NTANEELNDA
-552 DIAKSITQELSNQSS
+552 DIAKSIAQELSNRSS
-567 EEASNNADVEPFG
+567 EEASNNADVEPFD

-592 TPFVP
+592 TPVTS
-597 APHADAFADVEQG
+597 APNTENSVMEAQKEQK
-610 EENKE
+610 EE

-637 KAAKKR
+637 KAAKKH
-643 RPSIKYN
+643 RPLIKYN